1 MRAKYDGA
9 MADCIGRSIHADEL
23 EAQIWGQIVTWA
35 EKPGPLLRELAAQ
48 FQRVTAKEDS
58 ARERARRIQADRD
71 KLQAERDRIIT
82 LYRIGE
88 LTEADLRHQLRELTE
103 AEGKLRADAERA
115 DKAVHEGEEARDAI
129 DGARDVLQ
137 RLHAE
142 IADGQMT
149 PARQREYVEKLIRE
163 IRVHTTIEGTGG
175 TGRPKYSAVTRV
187 VYRFEHPDAGG
198 GAGTVISTEGT
209 RSPSPGRPQ

>member
-1 MRAKYDGA
+1 L
-9 MADCIGRSIHADEL
+9 C
-23 EAQIWGQIVTWA
+23 
-35 EKPGPLLRELAAQ
+35 ELAAQ
-48 FQRVTAKEDS
+48 FQRVTVREEG
-58 ARERARRIQADRD
+58 ARERARCIQHARD
-71 KLQAERDRIIT
+71 ELQAQRDRIIT

-88 LTEADLRHQLRELTE
+88 LTEADLRHQLHELTE
-103 AEGKLRADAERA
+103 AEAKLRADAERA

-142 IADGQMT
+142 IAGDQMT

-163 IRVHTTIEGTGG
+163 IRVHTTVEGTGG
-175 TGRPKYSAVTRV
+175 TGRPKYGAVIRV
-187 VYRFEHPDAGG
+187 VYRFERPPEAGG
-198 GAGTVISTEGT
+198 DSGTVISTEGT